1 MEGATVS
8 RPRTDNR
15 EPDDWSFGISP
26 SEDDHNSLNSFSEL
40 HRQRVALADIM
51 APIAYAL

>member
-8 RPRTDNR
+8 RPGTENR
-15 EPDDWSFGISP
+15 QPNDWPFGISP
-26 SEDDHNSLNSFSEL
+26 SEDDHNVRSSLNEL